1 MNWSPVV
8 WSVIGVAYVL
18 GFVAGLYQNLIALIV
33 AIVLSLIG
41 GITAQVEGVAEDI
54 KSVLLG
60 FPSIGVPVIT
70 LALTGFG
77 YLLSSD

>member
-18 GFVAGLYQNLIALIV
+18 GFVAGLYQNLITLVVAL
-33 AIVLSLIG
+33 VLSLVGLLIQF
-41 GITAQVEGVAEDI
+41 TDVAEDV
-54 KSVLLG
+54 KSTLLG
-60 FPSIGVPVIT
+60 FPAIIVPVIT

-77 YLLSSD
+77 YLLSSDE